1 MSLNDINEQI
11 EALQK
16 EKRAIELQD
25 AQDDFLLALKS
36 VTARVDD
43 GDITG
48 AAEIAIR
55 ELTNEAKKVTEKAG
69 VRTAR
74 SWV

>member
-16 EKRAIELQD
+16 QKADIELQD
-25 AQDDFLLALKS
+25 AQDNFLRVLKS